1 MALVAAASSLT
12 IRHWS
17 GNELQEQIRAVGKL
31 FIGFGV
37 VGAVGSL
44 GVLVAFGGMPGLLA
58 FDANARHND
67 LTTIPFER
75 LAAAVYVSF
84 SLLLTI
90 PLVSVGR
97 GILRWEPW
105 AHTGGIL
112 AGAASILLFP
122 VGTAIG
128 LYALG
133 VMLAP
138 ETEPLFLNPP
148 APLKRPEPRR
158 NAPTKLP

>member
-1 MALVAAASSLT
+1 MSTRLPAAFQRLSWSNLLAQLAEQLSLAAAPIVAVLA
-12 IRHWS
+12 
-17 GNELQEQIRAVGKL
+17 LQAGPGEI
-31 FIGFGV
+31 
-37 VGAVGSL
+37 
-44 GVLVAFGGMPGLLA
+44 GLLA
-58 FDANARHND
+58 GVQS
-67 LTTIPFER
+67 LPF
-75 LAAAVYVSF
+75 
-84 SLLLTI
+84 LLLAI
-90 PLVSVGR
+90 PLVLVGR

-133 VMLAP
+133 VMLLP